1 MQTFQ
6 SVYISSQQDLTRDR
20 TSWLKTTTALNPLR
34 HNMEKH
40 VYVGSIRF
48 RHEYSVQILW

>member
-6 SVYISSQQDLTRDR
+6 SVYALSQQDLTRDR
-20 TSWLKTTTALNPLR
+20 TSWLKTTTVINPLR

-40 VYVGSIRF
+40 VYIGSIRI
-48 RHEYSVQILW
+48 RHE